1 MAGGFV
7 GLAVVAAKNKRS
19 IKTKERE
26 SQKRVEGVKYLI
38 CEERLLLKVSV
49 GWVILFVLKKF
60 QVFNENV
67 KLLVGSS
74 CVSANVTLHER

>member
-38 CEERLLLKVSV
+38 CEEGLLLKVSV
-49 GWVILFVLKKF
+49 G
-60 QVFNENV
+60 
-67 KLLVGSS
+67 
-74 CVSANVTLHER
+74 